1 MHFITVIFSSE
12 LKIRII
18 CWVSSCV
25 SVKIFQESIKII
37 KIIEIED
44 VAGANDFRVS
54 SQILFE

>member
-1 MHFITVIFSSE
+1 
-12 LKIRII
+12 
-18 CWVSSCV
+18 V